1 MIILLMMRQFQKE
14 VEQKTQLQLQKLE
27 PLTNQEVHDYLAT
40 FDPQSAKDI
49 HPNNRKRVL
58 RAIEYYLNTKTYKF
72 SQESTTIYRKL

>member
-1 MIILLMMRQFQKE
+1 M
-14 VEQKTQLQLQKLE
+14 
-27 PLTNQEVHDYLAT
+27 HDYLAT
-40 FDPQSAKDI
+40 FDAQSAKDI